1 MLQGS
6 FIESVSGAKVKYVQ
20 ILLIII
26 MVKLGFIDLDIPKGS
41 NLMVYGPPLIGKSA
55 FVRTLFNEE
64 VSNGAGGIYVSTKD
78 TAETLMEWFE
88 KVGLDDFRII
98 DCVSKAMMEDVADTD
113 KIKRVSIM
121 DLTGISV
128 RVNGFLEEYW
138 RSGVRDIL
146 LAFDTIS
153 ALLMYLNPQTVFR
166 FLHVLASRLRAARG
180 VGVYVVEEGMH
191 DDKTTTTLKQLFNG
205 VIEFK
210 EDEEKRFFRFISSSS
225 RTDWKEFVIEDGK
238 VVIP

>member
-1 MLQGS
+1 
-6 FIESVSGAKVKYVQ
+6 
-20 ILLIII
+20 
-26 MVKLGFIDLDIPKGS
+26 MVKFDSLGINVAKGS

-55 FVRTLFNEE
+55 FVRGLFNEE
-64 VSNGAGGIYVSTKD
+64 VSNGVGGIYVSTKD
-78 TAETLMEWFE
+78 TAETLMGWFE
-88 KVGLDDFRII
+88 RVGLNDFRII

-166 FLHVLASRLRAARG
+166 FLHVLASRLRATGA
-180 VGVYVVEEGMH
+180 VGLYVVEEGMH

-210 EDEEKRFFRFISSSS
+210 EEGEKRFFRFISSSG
-225 RTDWKEFVIEDGK
+225 RTDWKEFVIEDEK